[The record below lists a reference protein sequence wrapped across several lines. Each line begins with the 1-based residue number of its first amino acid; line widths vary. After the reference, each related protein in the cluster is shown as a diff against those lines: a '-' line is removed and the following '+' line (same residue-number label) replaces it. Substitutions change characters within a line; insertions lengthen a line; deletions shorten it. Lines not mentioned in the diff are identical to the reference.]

1 MNLELFNKLWAAER
15 PSQTLSEYQI
25 FLEIC
30 EMYLKSH
37 SIKNPIVVELG
48 TLCNGQKRFYEQL
61 LGAEHIGIDANDK
74 WGIPDIVGNTH
85 DSKTLDTLKKKLN
98 GRPIN
103 ILFIDASHRY
113 KNVKKDFEI
122 YSPLCKDIV
131 AFHDIELRCRDVGR
145 LWEELKETA
154 FTSQGKYEN
163 FLFLSIFKVR
173 PSKRNRRLGIGV
185 IIKQ

>member
-1 MNLELFNKLWAAER
+1 MNLELFNSLWATEE

-30 EMYLKSH
+30 EMYFKSH
-37 SIKNPIVVELG
+37 NIKNPVVVELG
-48 TLCNGQKRFYEQL
+48 TYNNSQKKFYEQI
-61 LGAEHIGIDANDK
+61 LGAEHIGIDAS
-74 WGIPDIVGNTH
+74 IRRSTPDIRGDTH
-85 DSKTLDTLKKKLN
+85 DPKTLDALKKKLN

-113 KNVKKDFEI
+113 KNIKKDFEM
-122 YSPLCKDIV
+122 YSPLCKDII
-131 AFHDIELRCRDVGR
+131 ALHDLELRCRDVGR
-145 LWEELKETA
+145 FWEELKEKA
-154 FTSQGKYEN
+154 FTSRGKYEN

-173 PSKRNRRLGIGV
+173 SSRRNRRLGIGV